1 MSAVTEHKSDV
12 ESDVNNKLVIIAV
25 DPAAG
30 GDSGYTAYLVGN
42 SVLKFQ
48 TKDRP
53 GLTNEA
59 LLAIVE
65 HRLAGF
71 QDGPCNCPENDA
83 ALYGV
88 RSALKALKDRTARR
102 AAAGLEGKMAEDK
115 KDDAGT
121 SKARIRMEGTTL
133 FVGALGFQSEAL
145 KSWGN
150 WSALTDAVLRM
161 DPPATSYEVSV
172 IEDAAAHLGGGARN
186 GLTEFKSSLASL
198 SKPKK

>member
-1 MSAVTEHKSDV
+1 MSVVTAHKSDV
-12 ESDVNNKLVIIAV
+12 ESDVNNKIVITAV
-25 DPAAG
+25 DPAEG
-30 GDSGYTAYLVGN
+30 PDSSYTSYLIGT

-88 RSALKALKDRTARR
+88 RSALRALKDRTARR
-102 AAAGLEGKMAEDK
+102 AAAGLEGKMAEDVK
-115 KDDAGT
+115 ADT
-121 SKARIRMEGTTL
+121 KARIRMEGAVL
-133 FVGALGFQSEAL
+133 MVGSLGFQPEAL

-150 WSALTDAVLRM
+150 WSPLTDAVMRM
-161 DPPATSYEVSV
+161 DPPATAHEVSV

-186 GLTEFKSSLASL
+186 GLTEFKSALASL